1 MVCFGSRR
9 IEAIMFALIAAKREF
24 LAAFAEEQIRF
35 AVAKELLQQQ
45 PETTP
50 ISQEALLA
58 CAEADN
64 AMDRLQAAIQRVEQL
79 QLN

>member
-1 MVCFGSRR
+1 
-9 IEAIMFALIAAKREF
+9 MFALIAAKREF

-35 AVAKELLQQQ
+35 AVAKELLQS
-45 PETTP
+45 ETTP

-64 AMDRLQAAIQRVEQL
+64 AMDRLQAAIQRIEQL
-79 QLN
+79 ELN